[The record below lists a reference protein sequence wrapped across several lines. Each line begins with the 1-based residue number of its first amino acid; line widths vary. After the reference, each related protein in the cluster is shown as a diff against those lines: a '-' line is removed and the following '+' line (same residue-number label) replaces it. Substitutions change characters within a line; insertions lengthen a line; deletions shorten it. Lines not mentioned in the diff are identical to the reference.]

1 MYGIIGAV
9 IGDIAGSLHESF
21 NSKVKPQPGFE
32 LITSASCATD
42 DTMCTAA
49 IAHWLLTDPSNK
61 DCLIDSLHHFC
72 LNGKGGGFGGMFLRW
87 LKYNKREPYSSFG
100 NGAAMRV
107 SPVGW
112 FGNSPE
118 EVAAL
123 AEDSAAVTHNHSDAI
138 KSAQAVALAIYL
150 ARTGESKEY
159 IRNHLEKFTGYDL
172 HSKTVEKLSE
182 YYRFDCTA
190 RGSVPQSIQCWLES
204 DTYEETIRKA
214 IMMGGDTDT
223 MACIAGSIAAAT
235 PGMPVDYTLVDKAIN
250 IASWPENGNEI
261 IDTINKFNERFVFNK
276 CL

>member
-21 NSKVKPQPGFE
+21 NNPTKPKEGFK

-49 IAHWLLTDPSNK
+49 IANWLLTDPSNK
-61 DCLIDSLHHFC
+61 DCLIDSLHEFC
-72 LNGKGGGFGGMFLRW
+72 LHGHGGFGGMFSRW
-87 LKYNKREPYSSFG
+87 LKTGSREPYGSFG

-112 FGNSPE
+112 FGDSPE

-123 AEDSAAVTHNHSDAI
+123 AEDSALVTHNHPDAI

-150 ARTGESKEY
+150 ARTGKSKEY
-159 IRNHLEKFTGYDL
+159 IREHLEQFTGYDL
-172 HSKTVEKLSE
+172 HSKSVEELSK

-190 RGSVPQSIQCWLES
+190 KGSVPHSIQCWLES

-235 PGMPVDYTLVDKAIN
+235 PGMEVDYTLVDQAIN
-250 IASWPENGNEI
+250 IASWPENGNRI

-276 CL
+276 TL